1 VGTGFYTANSAPIP
15 VYVPNEMLL
24 IRAEA
29 YARKNDLTNA
39 VTELNKVRTSVAS
52 AIVVLGFPVAPPG
65 AGLPTYSGP
74 LTAEAVLLD
83 IYRNRLI
90 ELAFQ
95 GFRLSDS
102 RRFGRPGPGTPGAE
116 RNRNFFPYP
125 RVERENNSSTPAVDP
140 D

>member
-1 VGTGFYTANSAPIP
+1 
-15 VYVPNEMLL
+15 MLL

-29 YARKNDLTNA
+29 YARKNDLTDA
-39 VTELNKVRTSVAS
+39 VTELNKVRTSTAAAATTLTGLPLS
-52 AIVVLGFPVAPPG
+52 PPG
-65 AGLPTYSGP
+65 AGLPAYSGP
-74 LTAEAVLLD
+74 LASEAILLD

-90 ELAFQ
+90 ELAYQ